1 MDNHRMQAPMQAP
14 ALAQAQTP
22 AQVPFR
28 TVRLAHATDLA
39 GFRTAARALVQAGV
53 APLAVHWVVAS
64 TAAVGASP
72 TAGAMADRFDTPA
85 EGALEEGRPGG
96 LDGLVARRGAPAVPR
111 SFVDEC
117 ERLVLHADP
126 ARFALMYRL
135 LWRHAHEPGLRH
147 DALDPD
153 RQRAR
158 RMVHAVARDLHKMRA
173 FVRFRQVQDEAGTL
187 HVAWFEPDHH
197 IVQTNAGFFARRFAG
212 MRWAILTPQLSLR
225 WDGSVLDIGPGAQR
239 SDAPPPDAGEA
250 LWLTY
255 YRHIFNPARLKLS
268 MMRKEMPR
276 RYWPNLPEAQLIGE
290 LAQSALQRS
299 AAMVAAEPSTPR
311 RRIVPLVLAQD
322 PARAGDLD
330 PDAVRSAPDLAH
342 LYAQTRSCRACPI
355 GAHATQAVP
364 GEGALNPQRMLVGE
378 QPGDHE
384 DLQGRAFVGPAG
396 QLLDQALQQLGW
408 PRGALYLTNAVKHF
422 KYVPRGR
429 WRIHQRPA
437 VGEVQA
443 CSLFLEREI
452 ALVAPQT
459 LLALGATAARALLG
473 HAVVMEDV
481 RGQWH
486 TGVQGL
492 PVLVAWHPSALLR
505 APDGQ
510 RAGLFQRW
518 LRDLAAPLP
527 QGFAAGH

>member
-1 MDNHRMQAPMQAP
+1 MAVTHVQAPS
-14 ALAQAQTP
+14 L
-22 AQVPFR
+22 R

-39 GFRTAARALVQAGV
+39 GFRSAARTLVQAGV
-53 APLAVHWVVAS
+53 APQQVHWVVA
-64 TAAVGASP
+64 AQPGVGG
-72 TAGAMADRFDTPA
+72 TGGTGKGGAMADLFDTQADQPLVD
-85 EGALEEGRPGG
+85 GQP
-96 LDGLVARRGAPAVPR
+96 DGLEGLAVLHAAPAVPR
-111 SFVDEC
+111 SFVADC
-117 ERLVLHADP
+117 ERLVLHANP

-147 DALDPD
+147 DELDPD
-153 RQRAR
+153 RQLAR
-158 RMVHAVARDLHKMRA
+158 HMVHAVARDMHKMRA

-197 IVQTNAGFFARRFAG
+197 IVQVNSGFFARRFAG

-225 WDGSVLDIGPGAQR
+225 WDGTALDVGPGAER

-276 RYWPNLPEAQLIGE
+276 RYWHNLPEAQLIGE

-299 AAMVAAEPSTPR
+299 AHMVAAEPSTPR
-311 RRIVPLVLAQD
+311 RRTVPLVVEHAHANTDAFDQ
-322 PARAGDLD
+322 G
-330 PDAVRSAPDLAH
+330 AVRTAPDLQH
-342 LYAQTRSCRACPI
+342 LYAQAQVCRACPI

-364 GEGALNPQRMLVGE
+364 GEGPLNPERMLVGE

-396 QLLDQALQQLGW
+396 QLLDTALQQLGW
-408 PRGALYLTNAVKHF
+408 PRDALFLTNAVKHF
-422 KYVPRGR
+422 KYVPNGR
-429 WRIHQRPA
+429 RRIHQRPA

-443 CSLFLEREI
+443 CSVFLDREI
-452 ALVAPQT
+452 ALVAPHS

-473 HAVVMEDV
+473 HAVKMEEV

-486 TGVQGL
+486 SGVHGL

-505 APDGQ
+505 APQ
-510 RAGLFQRW
+510 AQQKGLFDSW
-518 LRDLAAPLP
+518 LRDLAMPLP
-527 QGFAAGH
+527 QGLAAAR

>member
-1 MDNHRMQAPMQAP
+1 MVANDRGNAPVQQA
-14 ALAQAQTP
+14 L
-22 AQVPFR
+22 R

-39 GFRTAARALVQAGV
+39 GFRAAARALVQAGV
-53 APLAVHWVVAS
+53 LPQAVHWVVA
-64 TAAVGASP
+64 GAHGKNG
-72 TAGAMADRFDTPA
+72 AGGMADLFDTLPA
-85 EGALEEGRPGG
+85 GQAAQEGQPGG
-96 LDGLVARRGAPAVPR
+96 LDDLHNLAVLRAAPAVPR
-111 SFVDEC
+111 SFVAEC
-117 ERLVLHADP
+117 ERLVLHANP

-147 DALDPD
+147 DELDPD
-153 RQRAR
+153 RQLAR
-158 RMVHAVARDLHKMRA
+158 HMVHAVARDLHKMRA
-173 FVRFRQVQDEAGTL
+173 FVRFRQVQDERGTL

-197 IVQTNAGFFARRFAG
+197 ITQTNAGFFARRFAG

-225 WDGSVLDIGPGAQR
+225 WDGSALDIGPGAER
-239 SDAPPPDAGEA
+239 CDAPPPDAGEA

-299 AAMVAAEPSTPR
+299 AAMVAAEPSAPR
-311 RRIVPLVLAQD
+311 RRIVPLVAALANASAAAFD
-322 PARAGDLD
+322 PA
-330 PDAVRSAPDLAH
+330 AVHTAPGLQH
-342 LYAQTRSCRACPI
+342 LYAQVRICRACPI

-364 GEGALNPQRMLVGE
+364 GEGMLNPQRMLVGE

-396 QLLDQALQQLGW
+396 QLLDTALEQLGW

-429 WRIHQRPA
+429 RRIHQRPA
-437 VGEVQA
+437 PGEVQA
-443 CSLFLEREI
+443 CSMFLEREI
-452 ALVAPQT
+452 ALVAPHS

-473 HAVVMEDV
+473 HAVKVQEV
-481 RGQWH
+481 RGHWQ
-486 TGVQGL
+486 TGVHGL

-505 APDGQ
+505 APKEQ
-510 RAGLFQRW
+510 RATLFALW
-518 LRDLAAPLP
+518 LRDLATPLP
-527 QGFAAGH
+527 EGFATGH

>member
-1 MDNHRMQAPMQAP
+1 MANDKVNAP
-14 ALAQAQTP
+14 ARQAL
-22 AQVPFR
+22 R

-53 APLAVHWVVAS
+53 VPQAVQWVVAE
-64 TAAVGASP
+64 APGGNG
-72 TAGAMADRFDTPA
+72 AGAMADLFDTLPA
-85 EGALEEGRPGG
+85 DQPARQGQPDG
-96 LDGLVARRGAPAVPR
+96 LDGLDSLDSLDSTAVPRAAPAVPR
-111 SFVDEC
+111 SFVAEC
-117 ERLVLHADP
+117 ERLVLHANP
-126 ARFALMYRL
+126 GRFALMYRL
-135 LWRHAHEPGLRH
+135 LWRHAHEPDLRH

-153 RQRAR
+153 RQLAR
-158 RMVHAVARDLHKMRA
+158 HMVHAVARDLHKMRA
-173 FVRFRQVQDEAGTL
+173 FVRFRQVQDELGTL

-225 WDGSVLDIGPGAQR
+225 WDGSALDIGPGARR

-255 YRHIFNPARLKLS
+255 YRHIFNPARLKLT

-276 RYWPNLPEAQLIGE
+276 RYWHNLPEAQLIGE
-290 LAQSALQRS
+290 LAQSARQRS
-299 AAMVAAEPSTPR
+299 ADMVAAEPSTPR
-311 RRIVPLVLAQD
+311 RRIVPLVSSA
-322 PARAGDLD
+322 PADASAG
-330 PDAVRSAPDLAH
+330 AFATASVRTAPDLHH
-342 LYAQTRSCRACPI
+342 LYAQARICRACPI

-364 GEGALNPQRMLVGE
+364 GEGPLRPARMLVGE
-378 QPGDHE
+378 QPGDNE

-396 QLLDQALQQLGW
+396 QLLDQALAQLGW
-408 PRGALYLTNAVKHF
+408 PRDTLYLTNAVKHF

-429 WRIHQRPA
+429 RRIHQRPA

-443 CSLFLEREI
+443 CSMFLEREI
-452 ALVAPQT
+452 ELVAPQS

-473 HAVVMEDV
+473 HAVKMEDL

-486 TGVQGL
+486 TGLHGL

-505 APDGQ
+505 APQEQ
-510 RAGLFQRW
+510 RAQLFTLW
-518 LRDLAAPLP
+518 LRDLACPFPGEVVATGP
-527 QGFAAGH
+527 